1 MQQLLTLSGHIAAVL
16 GILLCLAS
24 GLARVSGSYHLA
36 GYEAT
41 TLFLVG
47 VGVMVFACLMKLE
60 ALLAQTRMG

>member
-47 VGVMVFACLMKLE
+47 TGLMVFACLAKL
-60 ALLAQTRMG
+60 QTLSAPSRN

>member
-41 TLFLVG
+41 TLFIVG
-47 VGVMVFACLMKLE
+47 TGLMVFACLAKL
-60 ALLAQTRMG
+60 QKSSM

>member
-41 TLFLVG
+41 TLFIVG
-47 VGVMVFACLMKLE
+47 TGLMVFACLAKLQT
-60 ALLAQTRMG
+60 LSAQSRN

>member
-16 GILLCLAS
+16 GILLCVAS

-41 TLFLVG
+41 TLFMVG
-47 VGVMVFACLMKLE
+47 VGMMVFACLAKLQG
-60 ALLAQTRMG
+60 LSAQSRD